1 MPAESGTEGH
11 AQFWWAENVSAD
23 HHACNVDVYD
33 ASLDVYRPDI
43 YKTISETISGIDHE
57 LRLLSLDIHSH
68 PELKFQETYAHD
80 TLTAFMEKKGWD
92 VKKHYHLD
100 TAWVA
105 TFSHGNGGRVLGVNS
120 EMDALPGIGHGCG
133 HNLIAIA
140 GVAVAIAVKAALI
153 KYDIPGK
160 VILLGT
166 PAEEGGQGKVML
178 LEKGAYEEMHACL
191 MCHPAPGPERGASL
205 SSSLSLQR
213 LSVEYRGHTA
223 HAALSPWQGQNALDA
238 AVAAYTN
245 VALLRQQVK
254 PSHRI
259 HGVFEGKD
267 WAANIIPDNA
277 KMLCGLCTFFLVVPL
292 TTYSWYVRAPTVAEV
307 RELDPRV
314 QACFQA
320 SALATG
326 CNIEISGME
335 TPVHDLRQNK
345 ALGETFSR
353 IFRSKTGPVDHEW
366 GISSASTDFG
376 NVTYA
381 LPSIHP
387 GFSIPTEPNG
397 GNHTPAFTSA
407 AATPEAHQACLEVC
421 KALALTGLRVIQ
433 DDQFYSEVRVAFEKD
448 TAISQ
453 VA

>member
-1 MPAESGTEGH
+1 METGSVLTDH
-11 AQFWWAENVSAD
+11 AQFWWAQNAPAERRL
-23 HHACNVDVYD
+23 CKVDKYD
-33 ASLDVYRPDI
+33 DSLAIYRPDI
-43 YKTISETISGIDHE
+43 YETISRSVSSLNQE
-57 LRLLSLDIHSH
+57 LRNLSLDIHGH
-68 PELKFQETYAHD
+68 PELGFQEKHAHEV
-80 TLTAFMEKKGWD
+80 LTAFMEQHGWD
-92 VKKHYHLD
+92 VKRHHHLD

-120 EMDALPGIGHGCG
+120 EMDALPGVGHACG

-140 GVAVAIAVKAALI
+140 GVAVSLAVKAALI
-153 KYDIPGK
+153 EHDIPGK
-160 VILLGT
+160 VVLLGT
-166 PAEEGGQGKVML
+166 PAEEGGQGKVIL
-178 LEKGAYEEMHACL
+178 LEKGAYKGMDACV
-191 MCHPAPGPERGASL
+191 MCHPAPGPEHGVSL

-213 LSVEYRGHTA
+213 ISVEYSGHSA

-245 VALLRQQVK
+245 VSLLRQQVK

-267 WAANIIPDNA
+267 WAANVIPDNA
-277 KMLCGLCTFFLVVPL
+277 KML
-292 TTYSWYVRAPTVAEV
+292 WYVRAPTVAEV
-307 RELDPRV
+307 KDADPRV
-314 QACFQA
+314 RACFQA

-326 CNIEISGME
+326 CSVEISGMQ
-335 TPVHDLRQNK
+335 PPMYDLRQNK
-345 ALGETFSR
+345 ALADTFAR
-353 IFRSKTGPVDHEW
+353 VHRSKTGPVDYEW

-376 NVTYA
+376 NITYA

-407 AATPEAHQACLEVC
+407 AATLEAHNACLEVS
-421 KALALTGLRVIQ
+421 KALALTGLRVIE
-433 DDQFYSEVRVAFEKD
+433 DDQFYAEVKAAFEED
-448 TAISQ
+448 VTQ

>member
-1 MPAESGTEGH
+1 MSGTQGH
-11 AQFWWAENVSAD
+11 AKFWWADNVSAD
-23 HHACNVDVYD
+23 RYPCIVDAYD
-33 ASLDVYRPDI
+33 ASLDIFRPDI
-43 YKTISETISGIDHE
+43 YKTISETISNLDHE
-57 LRLLSLDIHSH
+57 LHLLSLDIHSH
-68 PELKFQETYAHD
+68 PELKYEETYAHD

-92 VKKHYHLD
+92 VKKNYHLD

-105 TFSHGNGGRVLGVNS
+105 TFSNGNGGRVLGVNS

-140 GVAVAIAVKAALI
+140 GVAVALAVKAALI
-153 KYDIPGK
+153 EYGIPGK
-160 VILLGT
+160 IILLGT
-166 PAEEGGQGKVML
+166 PAEEGGQGKVIL
-178 LEKGAYEEMHACL
+178 LEKGAYKEMHACL
-191 MCHPAPGPERGASL
+191 MCHPAPGPEHGASL

-213 LSVEYRGHTA
+213 LSVAYRGHTA

-259 HGVFEGKD
+259 HGIFQGDD

-277 KMLCGLCTFFLVVPL
+277 MML
-292 TTYSWYVRAPTVAEV
+292 WYVRAPTVAEV
-307 RELDPRV
+307 KELVPRV
-314 QACFQA
+314 RACFQA

-326 CNIEISGME
+326 CDVEISSMG
-335 TPVHDLRQNK
+335 TPMHDLRQNK
-345 ALGETFSR
+345 ALGDTFSQ
-353 IFRSKTGPVDHEW
+353 IFRSKAGPVDCEW
-366 GISSASTDFG
+366 GIGSASTDFG

-381 LPSIHP
+381 LPSLHP
-387 GFSIPTEPNG
+387 GFSIPTEPDG
-397 GNHTPAFTSA
+397 GNHTRAFTSA

-433 DDQFYSEVRVAFEKD
+433 DDKFYSEVRVAFEKD

-453 VA
+453 AA

>member
-1 MPAESGTEGH
+1 MDMSSVTRESV
-11 AQFWWAENVSAD
+11 QFWWAQGVPAD
-23 HHACNVDVYD
+23 RHLCDVDKYD
-33 ASLDVYRPDI
+33 ESLGIYRSDIYDTISRKISSLDQELRSLSLDVH
-43 YKTISETISGIDHE
+43 G
-57 LRLLSLDIHSH
+57 H
-68 PELKFQETYAHD
+68 PELQFQEKYAHD
-80 TLTAFMEKKGWD
+80 VLTAFMEKHGWN
-92 VKKHYHLD
+92 VERQFHLD

-105 TFSHGNGGRVLGVNS
+105 TFSHGDGGRVLGVNS
-120 EMDALPGIGHGCG
+120 EMDALPGIGHACG

-140 GVAVAIAVKAALI
+140 GVAVALAVKAALI
-153 KYDIPGK
+153 EHDIPGK

-166 PAEEGGQGKVML
+166 PAEEGGQGKVIL
-178 LEKGAYEEMHACL
+178 LEKGAYKEMHACL
-191 MCHPAPGPERGASL
+191 MCHPAPGPEHGASL
-205 SSSLSLQR
+205 SSSLALQR
-213 LSVEYRGHTA
+213 IRVEYRGHTA

-267 WAANIIPDNA
+267 WAANVIPDNA
-277 KMLCGLCTFFLVVPL
+277 KML
-292 TTYSWYVRAPTVAEV
+292 WYVRAPTVAEV
-307 RELDPRV
+307 KEVDPRV
-314 QACFQA
+314 RACFQS

-326 CNIEISGME
+326 CNIAMLGMGA
-335 TPVHDLRQNK
+335 PVHELRQNK
-345 ALGETFSR
+345 ALAATFAQ
-353 IFRSKTGPVDHEW
+353 IFRAKTGPVDHEW

-376 NVTYA
+376 NITYA

-421 KALALTGLRVIQ
+421 KALALTGLRVIE
-433 DDQFYSEVRVAFEKD
+433 DDQFYSDVRTTFEDDIANTRVA
-448 TAISQ
+448 
-453 VA
+453 

>member
-1 MPAESGTEGH
+1 MTATQSH
-11 AQFWWAENVSAD
+11 AQFWWAKNVSAD
-23 HHACNVDVYD
+23 RHPCTVDAYD
-33 ASLDVYRPDI
+33 ASLDIFRPDI
-43 YKTISETISGIDHE
+43 YETISEAIANLDVE
-57 LRLLSLDIHSH
+57 LRRLSLDIHSH
-68 PELKFQETYAHD
+68 PELRFQETFHG
-80 TLTAFMEKKGWD
+80 ENGWD

-140 GVAVAIAVKAALI
+140 GVAVALAVRAALI
-153 KYDIPGK
+153 KHDIPGK
-160 VILLGT
+160 IVLLGT
-166 PAEEGGQGKVML
+166 PAEEGGQGKVIL
-178 LEKGAYEEMHACL
+178 LEKGAYDEMHACL
-191 MCHPAPGPERGASL
+191 MCHPAPGPENGASL

-213 LSVEYRGHTA
+213 ISVEYRGHTA

-259 HGVFEGKD
+259 HGIFEGKD
-267 WAANIIPDNA
+267 WAANS
-277 KMLCGLCTFFLVVPL
+277 LYTFLVAPL
-292 TTYSWYVRAPTVAEV
+292 TMYSWYVRAPTVAEV
-307 RELDPRV
+307 KELDPRV
-314 QACFQA
+314 RVCFQA

-326 CNIEISGME
+326 CNIEVSGMD

-345 ALGETFSR
+345 TLGDTFSR
-353 IFRSKTGPVDHEW
+353 IFRSKTGPVDYEW
-366 GISSASTDFG
+366 GIGSASTDFG

-387 GFSIPTEPNG
+387 GFSIPTERNG

-433 DDQFYSEVRVAFEKD
+433 DDQFYSEGSRSS
-448 TAISQ
+448 ISFKADD
-453 VA
+453 V